1 MTTRRVVVG
10 SALVALL
17 AAVGCEPLN
26 VSGSGTG
33 SGTSSTRSPGANR
46 TTSKTSRTVVYEV
59 SRAGGGTRTTTAR
72 ISTGSTARVSA
83 RGTGGGTATCAIVV
97 NGRTLVRRSSSGRN
111 AVVTCSA
118 RIGR

>member
-26 VSGSGTG
+26 VSGTG

-46 TTSKTSRTVVYEV
+46 TTSKTSQTVVYEV